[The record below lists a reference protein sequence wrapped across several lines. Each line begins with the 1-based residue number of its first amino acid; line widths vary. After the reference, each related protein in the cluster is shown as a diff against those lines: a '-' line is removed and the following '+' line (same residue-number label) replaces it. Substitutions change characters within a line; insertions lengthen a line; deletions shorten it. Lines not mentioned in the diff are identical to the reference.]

1 MRHSRQDSSS
11 IKNCAVHHG
20 VSERAV
26 RAWRVNSDP
35 RWREWQTRQARS
47 GCQLETFL
55 GHDATA
61 STPESEAENARVRF
75 LALQRLCDQAT
86 AQGNIA
92 GLPVLLK
99 SAEAAQKLLR
109 ECRTAADEWR
119 VRRRELIAGE
129 TLRELIGGYLLPVRT
144 MIQQLPLETA
154 VLIDPVAPGRVTEI
168 LSEWIQNRLA
178 GLIAEAQDAI
188 TAATTPDESPAAG
201 QDGEK

>member
-26 RAWRVNSDP
+26 RSWRVNSDP

-47 GCQLETFL
+47 ACQMEAFL
-55 GHDATA
+55 GHDATE
-61 STPESEAENARVRF
+61 STPESECENARVRF

-86 AQGNIA
+86 GQGNIA

-109 ECRTAADEWR
+109 ECRSAADEWR
-119 VRRRELIAGE
+119 VRRRELITGE
-129 TLRELIGGYLLPVRT
+129 SLRQLVTNYIVPVKT
-144 MIQQLPLETA
+144 MIGQLPRETA
-154 VLIDPVAPGRVTEI
+154 LLIDPSNPARVIEV
-168 LSEWIQNRLA
+168 LQEWIFNRLD
-178 GLIAEAQDAI
+178 GLLADAEGGI
-188 TAATTPDESPAAG
+188 IAATTPEADATGAECS
-201 QDGEK
+201 K